1 MCVCVCVSECVC
13 VDLAYLLRDSSEE
26 TSSVYSLA
34 GCETQSLQ
42 RQAVRRPEQNGT
54 GVWSHVTPQ
63 TQGPK
68 RVPFSSTAA
77 PLTDCNPDQHLSVTG
92 RAVRAH

>member
-1 MCVCVCVSECVC
+1 M
-13 VDLAYLLRDSSEE
+13 DLAYLLRDSSEE

-54 GVWSHVTPQ
+54 GVWSHVAPRHRGPNEFPSAPRQHPSPTATQ
-63 TQGPK
+63 TSIFQLLGE
-68 RVPFSSTAA
+68 RYEHISLDRICARLST
-77 PLTDCNPDQHLSVTG
+77 C
-92 RAVRAH
+92 